1 MNDVHELSVA
11 LSLVDVACEKA
22 GALGDVRVDA
32 VYVRLGVLSGV
43 VKDALSFCFEAAAKG
58 TAVEGARLE
67 IEDVP
72 VTILCPLCA
81 AERQLAS
88 IQHLRCPICDEPT
101 PDVIDGRELELA
113 ALEVS
118 DRAPHC

>member
-1 MNDVHELSVA
+1 VNDVHELSVA
-11 LSLVDVACEKA
+11 LSLVDAVCEKA
-22 GALGDVRVDA
+22 GALGNVRVDA
-32 VYVRLGVLSGV
+32 VFVRLGELSGV
-43 VKDALSFCFEAAAKG
+43 LKDALSFCFEVAAKG

-67 IEDVP
+67 VEDVP
-72 VTILCPLCA
+72 VTVLCPRCS
-81 AERQLAS
+81 AERRLAS
-88 IQHLRCPICDEPT
+88 VQHLRCPVCDEPT